1 VDGDGEYYGPWGNC
15 DRNCKEERPI
25 KCYQKLAEED
35 GEPDLRYCRYTDD
48 LCVYAFLK
56 HEDGLHHSSQYCANS
71 TEETWWRGD
80 REPCRYG
87 NEGGYQCAC
96 RQSGCNFDEET
107 SGYISMETRF
117 KMLLFFIF
125 MFIMVIVILIFCCKC
140 CCRKKSPSKN
150 NLHPQP
156 PQHHPPPAPHGPRR
170 QRRMNMKQ
178 RVLLVVGFVCFAY
191 IVSFFVEGGS
201 NKSHK
206 YGHTGKQMMQV
217 V

>member
-1 VDGDGEYYGPWGNC
+1 MQTLQRKPGGGETENLADMEMKEDTNVPVDNLGTTL
-15 DRNCKEERPI
+15 I
-25 KCYQKLAEED
+25 FI
-35 GEPDLRYCRYTDD
+35 
-48 LCVYAFLK
+48 FLSYIV
-56 HEDGLHHSSQYCANS
+56 LVS
-71 TEETWWRGD
+71 R
-80 REPCRYG
+80 
-87 NEGGYQCAC
+87 
-96 RQSGCNFDEET
+96 CNFDEET

-156 PQHHPPPAPHGPRR
+156 PQHHHPPPAPHGPRR